1 MRKNIYGIMA
11 AVCLSS
17 VLAAGCGGKNQA
29 ETLPA
34 QSSETM
40 SVQVSETVAATEETA
55 EQQSVGTEGMTP
67 VLASEL
73 RDGVYQIQVDSS
85 SSMFRIEACELTVN
99 DGSMTADMKM
109 GGTGYLKL
117 YMGTGEEAAKA
128 PEEKMIPFEEA
139 ADGSHHFTVPVEA
152 LDKELDCAAFSKKKE
167 KWYDRVLV
175 FRADSLPADALTDAA
190 QVTAES
196 LGLADGCYT
205 VEVSM
210 EGGSGRVS
218 VESPAKLV
226 VKDQKAVAEVVWSSP
241 NYDYMKVGEEKF
253 LPVNQGGETS
263 VFEIPVTVFDRK
275 MAVAADTTAMSTPHE
290 IEYTLLFDSASAE
303 LRDEAYPLVNK
314 LGKIL
319 VTYDNNI
326 IEVEGHT
333 DNVPIH
339 SSKYEDNN
347 VLSMYRALAVANY
360 LRDTTTLDPAYI
372 KSSGRGEYVPIADNA
387 TPEGRARNRRVEIK
401 IYNSYN
407 SNVSGTSTDD
417 TGTETPADA
426 ALSTET
432 VTDTPEAATTGATVE
447 PTEVVNE

>member
-1 MRKNIYGIMA
+1 MNTFADLMNLLLCFF
-11 AVCLSS
+11 VMLFSMSS
-17 VLAAGCGGKNQA
+17 VN
-29 ETLPA
+29 
-34 QSSETM
+34 
-40 SVQVSETVAATEETA
+40 
-55 EQQSVGTEGMTP
+55 
-67 VLASEL
+67 
-73 RDGVYQIQVDSS
+73 
-85 SSMFRIEACELTVN
+85 
-99 DGSMTADMKM
+99 
-109 GGTGYLKL
+109 
-117 YMGTGEEAAKA
+117 
-128 PEEKMIPFEEA
+128 
-139 ADGSHHFTVPVEA
+139 
-152 LDKELDCAAFSKKKE
+152 
-167 KWYDRVLV
+167 
-175 FRADSLPADALTDAA
+175 
-190 QVTAES
+190 
-196 LGLADGCYT
+196 
-205 VEVSM
+205 
-210 EGGSGRVS
+210 
-218 VESPAKLV
+218 
-226 VKDQKAVAEVVWSSP
+226 
-241 NYDYMKVGEEKF
+241 EEKF
-253 LPVNQGGETS
+253 EKVIASFQSTFSILPGGGASIGEGELISSGISQLENFDSYYNQQLSSQSDGQTEEEKDITEAYEQQELEESEDMAQQLENALSQYGMQDE
-263 VFEIPVTVFDRK
+263 VEVDFNAEYVTLN
-275 MAVAADTTAMSTPHE
+275 MNGA
-290 IEYTLLFDSASAE
+290 LLFDSASAE

>member
-1 MRKNIYGIMA
+1 MARRKEDPPKGSPAWMNTFADLMNLLLCFF
-11 AVCLSS
+11 VMLFSMSS
-17 VLAAGCGGKNQA
+17 VN
-29 ETLPA
+29 
-34 QSSETM
+34 
-40 SVQVSETVAATEETA
+40 
-55 EQQSVGTEGMTP
+55 
-67 VLASEL
+67 
-73 RDGVYQIQVDSS
+73 
-85 SSMFRIEACELTVN
+85 
-99 DGSMTADMKM
+99 
-109 GGTGYLKL
+109 
-117 YMGTGEEAAKA
+117 
-128 PEEKMIPFEEA
+128 
-139 ADGSHHFTVPVEA
+139 
-152 LDKELDCAAFSKKKE
+152 
-167 KWYDRVLV
+167 
-175 FRADSLPADALTDAA
+175 
-190 QVTAES
+190 
-196 LGLADGCYT
+196 
-205 VEVSM
+205 
-210 EGGSGRVS
+210 
-218 VESPAKLV
+218 
-226 VKDQKAVAEVVWSSP
+226 
-241 NYDYMKVGEEKF
+241 EEKF
-253 LPVNQGGETS
+253 EKVIASFQSTFSILPGGGASIGEGELISSGISQLENFDSYYNQQLSSQSDGQTEEEKDITEAYEQQELEESEDMAQQLENALSQYGIQDDIE
-263 VFEIPVTVFDRK
+263 VDFNAEYVTLN
-275 MAVAADTTAMSTPHE
+275 MNGA
-290 IEYTLLFDSASAE
+290 LLFDSASAE